1 MARRRGYHTDHL
13 WLADCLTYLM
23 TPVNTSLINLA
34 CRWRFV
40 LLSMVVLLLSGCAE
54 DTASKNSNNLQ
65 STGNFELRSLADQL
79 VLVEGDGAGLR
90 VPLELQRN
98 NAHSSPVK
106 LSITG
111 VSPGDVAF
119 ISSSFTPLTLS
130 AGNDNSELVLTL
142 AIADRPLLPQ
152 QREFILTATDGTHR
166 DDLLLQVTVEPVN
179 APDVYLL
186 IGQSNMVGFSGD
198 GTRQAYP
205 GGLDETNPRIRQLNV
220 SPNDRE
226 TIFQSQADFRS
237 PSSNVVAPNITT
249 AEDPLHIPLDASN
262 TSGKDLE
269 YIGLGLSFAKRALL
283 DTTREIVLVPAA
295 WSGSSFCV
303 TEGGPNGQWNAQSVN
318 DPALGNTWLFDRAV
332 TRANT
337 ALAETGG
344 ILRGILWHQGE
355 SDATDSCAQ
364 SYEQNLERLI
374 YQLRLSIDADRRGDE
389 LRLPD
394 SNIPFVAGTMSRG
407 IDGRGDLSDF
417 PLSKQLVDMAH
428 RNLPG
433 RIAFTGLSNHD
444 DLTPANGYPC
454 GNTTCVHFGAAALR
468 EMGSRY
474 YDALIDAA
482 NRP

>member
-1 MARRRGYHTDHL
+1 
-13 WLADCLTYLM
+13 M
-23 TPVNTSLINLA
+23 TLVNTFLTEFS
-34 CRWRFV
+34 RHWRFV
-40 LLSMVVLLLSGCAE
+40 LLSVTLLLLSGCTE
-54 DTASKNSNNLQ
+54 DIATTGNANLQ
-65 STGNFELRSLADQL
+65 SNEDFKLNSEVEELTLI
-79 VLVEGDGAGLR
+79 EGDEAGLR

-98 NAHSSPVK
+98 NGHSTPVK
-106 LSITG
+106 LSIAG
-111 VSPGDVAF
+111 VSPDDVAF
-119 ISSSFTPLTLS
+119 ISSSFTRLTLNPS
-130 AGNDNSELVLTL
+130 EDNSEMILTL

-152 QREFILTATDGTHR
+152 QREFILTATDGTSR
-166 DDLLLQVTVEPVN
+166 DDLLLRVSVEPVD

-198 GTRQAYP
+198 GTRQAFP
-205 GGLDETNPRIRQLNV
+205 GGLDETDPRIRQLNV
-220 SPNDRE
+220 SKNDRE
-226 TIFQSQADFRS
+226 TIFLSQEDFLS

-249 AEDPLHIPLDASN
+249 AEDPLHVPLDPSN

-283 DTTREIVLVPAA
+283 DTSRDIVLVPAA

-303 TEGGPNGQWNAQSVN
+303 NEGVPNGQWNAQPVS
-318 DPALGNTWLFDRAV
+318 DPELGNTWLFDRAV
-332 TRANT
+332 TRANM

-355 SDATDSCAQ
+355 SDSNERCAE

-374 YQLRLSIDADRRGDE
+374 YQLRLNINPDRRGGE
-389 LRLPD
+389 LRQAD

-407 IDGRGDLSDF
+407 IDERGDLSTF

-433 RIAFTGLSNHD
+433 RVAFTGLSNHD

-468 EMGSRY
+468 EMGNRY
-474 YDALIDAA
+474 YEALTSAA
-482 NRP
+482 IRP